1 MCCAVRRAKNTYF
14 ICEKS
19 LQYLFYVYT
28 YIYQYRA
35 LNYNYNLHLKY
46 KNR

>member
-19 LQYLFYVYT
+19 LQYVYT